1 MLSAARRQV
10 LAIPPSR
17 EAVFRNSRSRLE
29 TCIVDPETRRYLIW
43 RNVWPFYSRIHSES
57 SGQTGRYPRL
67 EPRSHKANYDAPCA
81 SRVTSGLF
89 LNMYT
94 PTRCCLR
101 PNAAPLAIPGD

>member
-29 TCIVDPETRRYLIW
+29 TCIVDPETRRSLIW

-57 SGQTGRYPRL
+57 SRQTLDWNQG
-67 EPRSHKANYDAPCA
+67 
-81 SRVTSGLF
+81 
-89 LNMYT
+89 
-94 PTRCCLR
+94 PTRQTMMHR
-101 PNAAPLAIPGD
+101 APHESHPAY